1 MWMKTGTVYWFSKEK
16 GYGFVEP
23 DDGGGDIFV
32 PRAVVN
38 QAGMAILAEGQKL
51 RFSLETDGAIAS
63 AIQALGPSH
72 RHSQRV

>member
-32 PRAVVN
+32 PQAVIN
-38 QAGMAILAEGQKL
+38 QAGLASLAEGQKL
-51 RFSLETDGAIAS
+51 RFSLETDGSIAS
-63 AIQALGPSH
+63 AIQALGPT
-72 RHSQRV
+72 QRYIQNI